1 MIDKNILRKKYRN
14 VRSNILDKSQK
25 EEIIRK
31 KVIDYI
37 KRNNAKIIGIYASFK
52 DEVDTFLLIQELNNI
67 GINTVLPR
75 IHNNKSMDF
84 YYFTSINELEKND
97 FGILEPKKEN
107 KIVTPEDIDVII
119 VPGLVFDTKKNRIGY
134 GKGYYDRYLKNINA
148 HKIGICFDE
157 QIIEEEIENEIYD
170 VKMDLII
177 SDKREI

>member
-84 YYFTSINELEKND
+84 YYFTSFNELEKTD
-97 FGILEPKKEN
+97 VGILEP
-107 KIVTPEDIDVII
+107 
-119 VPGLVFDTKKNRIGY
+119 
-134 GKGYYDRYLKNINA
+134 
-148 HKIGICFDE
+148 
-157 QIIEEEIENEIYD
+157 
-170 VKMDLII
+170 
-177 SDKREI
+177 

>member
-1 MIDKNILRKKYRN
+1 ML
-14 VRSNILDKSQK
+14 
-25 EEIIRK
+25 
-31 KVIDYI
+31 I
-37 KRNNAKIIGIYASFK
+37 K
-52 DEVDTFLLIQELNNI
+52 ELNNI

-134 GKGYYDRYLKNINA
+134 GKGYFDRYLKNIKD

-157 QIIEEEIENEIYD
+157 QII
-170 VKMDLII
+170 
-177 SDKREI
+177 

>member
-37 KRNNAKIIGIYASFK
+37 KINNAKIIGIYASFK

-75 IHNNKSMDF
+75 IHNNQTMDF

-134 GKGYYDRYLKNINA
+134 GKGYYDRYLKNIIA
-148 HKIGICFDE
+148 PKIGICFDE
-157 QIIEEEIENEIYD
+157 QIIEEEIEKEIYD